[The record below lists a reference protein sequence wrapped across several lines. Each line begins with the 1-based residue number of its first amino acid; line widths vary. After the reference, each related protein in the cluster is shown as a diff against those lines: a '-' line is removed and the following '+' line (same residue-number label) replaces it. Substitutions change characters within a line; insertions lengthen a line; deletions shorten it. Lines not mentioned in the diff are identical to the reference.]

1 MDMHELSP
9 GVSESDLQEAHTLDE
24 AMQDKYQVKYL
35 TYWFS
40 EPAQKAFCLV
50 DAPDAEAAITVHREA
65 HGLLADQIIEVQMD
79 DVAGFMGAAISQTP
93 AALPG
98 GELDTAV
105 RTILFTD
112 IESST
117 ALTQRLGDEASMDLI
132 RFHDS
137 VVRDALAAQ
146 RGQEIK
152 HTGDGI
158 MCSFVAA
165 SDAVQCAREI
175 QLALGERAER
185 EVAMP
190 LRVRIGLSSGEPVA
204 EHNDLFGASVQLARR
219 VCDRAEP
226 GQILVSAVVREL
238 CIGKNLPFNSVG
250 DQSFKGFDEPVPVF
264 EVPWEPAS

>member
-1 MDMHELSP
+1 
-9 GVSESDLQEAHTLDE
+9 
-24 AMQDKYQVKYL
+24 
-35 TYWFS
+35 
-40 EPAQKAFCLV
+40 
-50 DAPDAEAAITVHREA
+50 
-65 HGLLADQIIEVQMD
+65 
-79 DVAGFMGAAISQTP
+79 
-93 AALPG
+93 
-98 GELDTAV
+98 
-105 RTILFTD
+105 
-112 IESST
+112 
-117 ALTQRLGDEASMDLI
+117 
-132 RFHDS
+132 
-137 VVRDALAAQ
+137 
-146 RGQEIK
+146 
-152 HTGDGI
+152 

-175 QLALGERAER
+175 QLALDERAER

-250 DQSFKGFDEPVPVF
+250 DRSFKGFDEPVPVF